1 MNLVCS
7 HCKALKYKNEANGL
21 CCANGIGT
29 DSIHFLTHIQQYNNC
44 FQMTSFG
51 ATNAVRENFMP
62 TFKIQGQIYHR
73 AGSLLPVS
81 DSDNKFLQIYF
92 MGNSPQEIDLRC
104 AHNNLVKRS
113 IVEQLQT
120 LFHQHNQLIIL
131 FKTAL
136 DLMPSDNHKIVIR
149 ADKTPAGQHTRRF
162 NAPTIDEV
170 AIVVVGENLESR
182 DIVLHRRNFQ
192 LQPIKETHRSYDALQ
207 YPIIFWQGE
216 DGYDLSIKMINP
228 ITGSETNKKVSS
240 MNYYSYRLM
249 IRENADNRILKCRR
263 LYHKYVDDMYVKIET
278 ERLTFIRLNQT
289 KLRSEEYI
297 HLRDAI
303 NTDGNAQNI
312 VKKDPSLS
320 ERYRRDYIKEAI
332 FREYGVELSD
342 LEYDNFLDEMDL
354 QESETRRKR
363 KKLKLSSESPK
374 KNQFRHHEKWLS
386 KSETTEMLTDSC
398 QRETEVLAEKLIKYL
413 DIATTEEAVE
423 TKLIH
428 LVDYTPSESPAESRR
443 SSFSSD
449 LDDFLNEYYGLIYT
463 GPGHEF
469 NVPDISTP
477 ETGYSSDNNLVWDP
491 TIGLYRQI
499 KQDITISTNYEDEL
513 VYLFKTK
520 CTISSPNHH

>member
-21 CCANGIGT
+21 CCANGKVKLIQLDPPPEPLYSLVSGIGT

-149 ADKTPAGQHTRRF
+149 ADKTPA
-162 NAPTIDEV
+162 
-170 AIVVVGENLESR
+170 VGENLESR

-216 DGYDLSIKMINP
+216 DGYNLSIKMINP
-228 ITGSETNKKVSS
+228 ITESATVK
-240 MNYYSYRLM
+240 RP
-249 IRENADNRILKCRR
+249 EN
-263 LYHKYVDDMYVKIET
+263 
-278 ERLTFIRLNQT
+278 
-289 KLRSEEYI
+289 
-297 HLRDAI
+297 DA
-303 NTDGNAQNI
+303 
-312 VKKDPSLS
+312 
-320 ERYRRDYIKEAI
+320 
-332 FREYGVELSD
+332 
-342 LEYDNFLDEMDL
+342 
-354 QESETRRKR
+354 
-363 KKLKLSSESPK
+363 
-374 KNQFRHHEKWLS
+374 
-386 KSETTEMLTDSC
+386 
-398 QRETEVLAEKLIKYL
+398 
-413 DIATTEEAVE
+413 
-423 TKLIH
+423 
-428 LVDYTPSESPAESRR
+428 
-443 SSFSSD
+443 
-449 LDDFLNEYYGLIYT
+449 
-463 GPGHEF
+463 GPF
-469 NVPDISTP
+469 V
-477 ETGYSSDNNLVWDP
+477 
-491 TIGLYRQI
+491 
-499 KQDITISTNYEDEL
+499 TIS
-513 VYLFKTK
+513 
-520 CTISSPNHH
+520 C